1 MRSSAIIGWDEGIE
15 RNEQDTPGPPPR
27 QGQTRVINVHPAER
41 WLSVVGGSALALY
54 GLKRRSLGGFAL
66 ALLGGDLIYRGVMG
80 HCHVYEALGV
90 STASDTTGAPQGIR
104 IETTAT
110 IQRAPEEVYR
120 FWRRFENLPRFMTHL
135 ESVQTAD
142 NGRSHWI
149 ARAPAGATVEWDTE
163 ITEERENELIAWCS
177 LEGSQIA
184 NEGSVRFR
192 PAPGGRGTEVHVTL
206 TYDAPLG
213 KLGMIVARFF
223 GEEPA
228 QQAEEDLRRLK
239 RIMEAGEIPTTEGQP
254 SGGTAK
260 SDHELAPGRQP
271 QSAALRPKDV
281 VEEASEESF
290 PASDAPAWTFRKE
303 GV

>member
-1 MRSSAIIGWDEGIE
+1 MKSSAIIGWDEGTQ
-15 RNEQDTPGPPPR
+15 RNERDMHSPQSR
-27 QGQTRVINVHPAER
+27 QRQTRSINVHPAER
-41 WLSVVGGSALALY
+41 WLSVVGGSALVVY

-66 ALLGGDLIYRGVMG
+66 ALLGGDLMYRGVMG
-80 HCHVYEALGV
+80 YCHAYAALGL
-90 STASDTTGAPQGIR
+90 STASDTKGAPEGIR
-104 IETTAT
+104 VERTTT
-110 IQRAPEEVYR
+110 IQRSPEELYR
-120 FWRRFENLPRFMTHL
+120 FWHRFENLPRFMAHL
-135 ESVQTAD
+135 ESVQAAG

-149 ARAPAGATVEWDTE
+149 ARAPAGTTVEWDAE
-163 ITEERENELIAWCS
+163 ITEERENELIAWRS

-192 PAPGGRGTEVHVTL
+192 RAPGGRGTEVHVTL
-206 TYDAPLG
+206 RYDAPLG
-213 KLGMIVARFF
+213 KLGRVVAKLF

-239 RIMEAGEIPTTEGQP
+239 RLLEAGEIPTTEGQP
-254 SGGTAK
+254 SGGTAE
-260 SDHELAPGRQP
+260 SDHELAQGPQRQFAP
-271 QSAALRPKDV
+271 MRGKDI